1 MMARV
6 EDDKSVLTEAGPDD
20 NTSDSSET
28 TDKSASIGAA
38 RDAGNEGASS
48 RPGLETSGADEVMTM
63 PSAPF

>member
-28 TDKSASIGAA
+28 TGKSASIGAA

-48 RPGLETSGADEVMTM
+48 RPVS
-63 PSAPF
+63 